1 MNREGI
7 GIDIGYDIKNPNIPD
22 DVEHD
27 LDDMGKA
34 AKRVSLIF
42 TASLENV
49 EKLLEEI
56 ANSTKRT
63 ADLLEKQFD
72 RVGKGAGNAGDR
84 ARGAGKQFEGASRGS
99 DKLRGSMSA
108 LNNIVRD
115 APFGIIG
122 IGNNIT
128 QLADS
133 LFGAAVAGQVFGLG
147 LSLIV
152 TGLTALSQKYGSVS
166 VGINTILGL
175 YTDAEKAQLKYT
187 ASIAGAGDAFQAAF
201 VNIKELGINID
212 LARQGLLKKDEVLKQ
227 YNASL
232 GKTTGSVKSLDE
244 AEKALNK
251 NAEAYI
257 KFTLLKAAAQVAL
270 QEAAKKAFEAE
281 QARQKSDR
289 ESVSF
294 IFSRLNTSSDTAV
307 QNLYKKNAAKNR
319 EVVAKEAEKD
329 QQQFEDIAANL
340 QKKAAQIA
348 AANKFNFFD
357 PKELGPKAK
366 DVKTL
371 SDILK
376 GLEKDLTGL
385 DVAFV
390 SVGGNVQ
397 TLAADKLKR
406 LERALKDVSDFGVR
420 PGSSVFKLIDDQI
433 NTLQNSL
440 NKTPVTL
447 QIPKLKIEIPKATSN
462 TAANFKALVDSFQ
475 VDLFAQELNNKINDA
490 LRAGA
495 ANLASGI
502 GTAIGEIA
510 SGAGSLKDALG
521 GVIGVFA
528 DFLKQLGESMIASGA
543 AIIAAKLLITNPYT
557 AIAAG
562 VIAVAAGAAIK
573 ASINKA
579 PSFATGGTVYGPT
592 MALVGDNPARKEHIL
607 SDAQL
612 QTISGSNMKSVEVY
626 GRLRGRDIEL
636 SNRRSIN
643 QGLRTN

>member
-1 MNREGI
+1 MNNEGI
-7 GIDIGYDIKNPNIPD
+7 GVDIGYDIKNPNIPD
-22 DVEHD
+22 EVSRD
-27 LDDMGKA
+27 LEDMGKV
-34 AKRVSLIF
+34 AKKVSLIF

-56 ANSTKRT
+56 ASQTKRT
-63 ADLLEKQFD
+63 ANLLEKQFD

-84 ARGAGKQFEGASRGS
+84 ARGAGKQFEGAGKGS

-147 LSLIV
+147 LSLLV
-152 TGLTALSQKYGSVS
+152 TGLTTLSQKYGSVS

-175 YTDAEKAQLKYT
+175 YTEAEKAQLKYT
-187 ASIAGAGDAFQAAF
+187 ASIKGAADAFQAAF
-201 VNIKELGINID
+201 VNIKELSINID
-212 LARQGLLKKDEVLKQ
+212 LAKEGLLSKSDVLKQ
-227 YNASL
+227 YNDSL
-232 GKTTGSVKSLDE
+232 GKTTGAVKTLDE
-244 AEKALNK
+244 AEKALTK
-251 NAEAYI
+251 NAAAYI

-270 QEAAKKAFEAE
+270 EEAAKKAFEAE

-329 QQQFEDIAANL
+329 QQQFEDIAAAL
-340 QKKAAQIA
+340 QKKAAEIA
-348 AANKFNFFD
+348 QANDFKFFPPD
-357 PKELGPKAK
+357 AKEKIK
-366 DVKTL
+366 KEVKE
-371 SDILK
+371 IF
-376 GLEKDLTGL
+376 TGL
-385 DVAFV
+385 
-390 SVGGNVQ
+390 
-397 TLAADKLKR
+397 KL
-406 LERALKDVSDFGVR
+406 D
-420 PGSSVFKLIDDQI
+420 PI
-433 NTLQNSL
+433 N
-440 NKTPVTL
+440 
-447 QIPKLKIEIPKATSN
+447 EI
-462 TAANFKALVDSFQ
+462 LDIGRRQ
-475 VDLFAQELNNKINDA
+475 DLFIKPQPIDIKQPINIDLVGLPAQMEKAQKQIGEFSAGIQVSLEEVTIDA
-490 LRAGA
+490 EGLLQKGA
-495 ANLASGI
+495 ASIASGI
-502 GTAIGEIA
+502 ASAIGGIV
-510 SGAGSLKDALG
+510 SGALKLKDGLNS
-521 GVIGVFA
+521 IIIVFA
-528 DFLKQLGESMIASGA
+528 DFIGQLGEAL
-543 AIIAAKLLITNPYT
+543 IAAGTATIAAAALSTNPYT

-562 VIAVAAGAAIK
+562 IIAVAAAAAVKGA
-573 ASINKA
+573 INKA
-579 PSFATGGTVYGPT
+579 PSFATGGTVFGPT

>member
-1 MNREGI
+1 MNNEGI
-7 GIDIGYDIKNPNIPD
+7 GVDIGYDIKNPNIPD
-22 DVEHD
+22 EVSHD
-27 LDDMGKA
+27 LEDMGKV
-34 AKRVSLIF
+34 AKKVSLIF

-56 ANSTKRT
+56 ANQTKRT

-84 ARGAGKQFEGASRGS
+84 ARGAGKQFEQGAKGS

-187 ASIAGAGDAFQAAF
+187 QAIAGASDAFQAAF
-201 VNIKELGINID
+201 VNIKELAINID
-212 LARQGLLKKDEVLKQ
+212 LAKEGLLSKSDVLKQ
-227 YNASL
+227 YNNSL
-232 GKTTGSVKSLDE
+232 GKTTGAVKTLDE
-244 AEKALNK
+244 AEKALTK

-270 QEAAKKAFEAE
+270 EEAAKKAFEAE

-319 EVVAKEAEKD
+319 EIVAKEAEKD
-329 QQQFEDIAANL
+329 QQQFEDIAAAL
-340 QKKAAQIA
+340 QKKAAEIAKANDFKFFPPDAKEKIKKEVKEIFAGLKLDPINEILDIGRRQDLFIKPQPIDIKQPINIDLVGLPEQMAKAQKQIGEFSA
-348 AANKFNFFD
+348 
-357 PKELGPKAK
+357 G
-366 DVKTL
+366 VKI
-371 SDILK
+371 S
-376 GLEKDLTGL
+376 LEKITIDVEGL
-385 DVAFV
+385 LQKGVA
-390 SVGGNVQ
+390 S
-397 TLAADKLKR
+397 
-406 LERALKDVSDFGVR
+406 
-420 PGSSVFKLIDDQI
+420 I
-433 NTLQNSL
+433 
-440 NKTPVTL
+440 
-447 QIPKLKIEIPKATSN
+447 
-462 TAANFKALVDSFQ
+462 
-475 VDLFAQELNNKINDA
+475 
-490 LRAGA
+490 
-495 ANLASGI
+495 ASGI
-502 GTAIGEIA
+502 GRAIGGIA
-510 SGAGSLKDALG
+510 SGAMSLKDGLNS
-521 GVIGVFA
+521 IIIVFA
-528 DFLKQLGESMIASGA
+528 DFIGQLGEAL
-543 AIIAAKLLITNPYT
+543 IAAGTATIAAAALSTNPYT

-562 VIAVAAGAAIK
+562 IIAVAAAAAVKGA
-573 ASINKA
+573 INKA
-579 PSFATGGTVYGPT
+579 PSFATGGTVFGPT

-612 QTISGSNMKSVEVY
+612 QTISGSNMKGVEVS

>member
-1 MNREGI
+1 MNKEGI
-7 GIDIGYDIKNPNIPD
+7 GVDIGYDIKNPNIPD
-22 DVEHD
+22 EVSHD
-27 LDDMGKA
+27 LEDMGKV
-34 AKRVSLIF
+34 AKKVSLIF

-56 ANSTKRT
+56 ANQTKRT

-84 ARGAGKQFEGASRGS
+84 ARGAGKQFEQGAKGS

-152 TGLTALSQKYGSVS
+152 TGLTTLSQKYGSVS

-187 ASIAGAGDAFQAAF
+187 QAIAGASDAFQAAF
-201 VNIKELGINID
+201 VNIKELAINID
-212 LARQGLLKKDEVLKQ
+212 LAKEGLLSKSDVLKQ
-227 YNASL
+227 YNNSL
-232 GKTTGSVKSLDE
+232 GKTTGAVKTLDE
-244 AEKALNK
+244 AEKALTK

-270 QEAAKKAFEAE
+270 EEAAKKAFEAE

-319 EVVAKEAEKD
+319 EIVAKEAEKD
-329 QQQFEDIAANL
+329 QQQFEDIAAAL
-340 QKKAAQIA
+340 QKKAAEIAKANDFKFFPPDAKEKIKKEVKEIFAGLKLDPINEILDIGRRQDLFIKPQPIDIKQPINIDLVGLPEQMAKAQKQIGEFSA
-348 AANKFNFFD
+348 
-357 PKELGPKAK
+357 G
-366 DVKTL
+366 VKI
-371 SDILK
+371 S
-376 GLEKDLTGL
+376 LEKITIDVEGL
-385 DVAFV
+385 LQKGVA
-390 SVGGNVQ
+390 S
-397 TLAADKLKR
+397 
-406 LERALKDVSDFGVR
+406 
-420 PGSSVFKLIDDQI
+420 I
-433 NTLQNSL
+433 
-440 NKTPVTL
+440 
-447 QIPKLKIEIPKATSN
+447 
-462 TAANFKALVDSFQ
+462 
-475 VDLFAQELNNKINDA
+475 
-490 LRAGA
+490 
-495 ANLASGI
+495 ASGI
-502 GTAIGEIA
+502 GRAIGGIA
-510 SGAGSLKDALG
+510 SGAMSLKDGLNS
-521 GVIGVFA
+521 IIIVFA
-528 DFLKQLGESMIASGA
+528 DFIGQLGEAL
-543 AIIAAKLLITNPYT
+543 IAAGTATIAAAALSTNPYT

-562 VIAVAAGAAIK
+562 IIAVAAAAAVKGA
-573 ASINKA
+573 INKA
-579 PSFATGGTVYGPT
+579 PSFATGGTVFGPT

-612 QTISGSNMKSVEVY
+612 QTISGSNMKGVEVY
-626 GRLRGRDIEL
+626 GRLRGRDIEI

>member
-1 MNREGI
+1 MNREGL
-7 GIDIGYDIKNPNIPD
+7 GIDIGYDIKNPGVPD
-22 DVEHD
+22 DVAHD

-34 AKRVSLIF
+34 AKKVSLIF
-42 TASLENV
+42 TASLENI

-147 LSLIV
+147 LSLLV
-152 TGLTALSQKYGSVS
+152 TGLTALSQKYGSVG

-175 YTDAEKAQLKYT
+175 YTEAEKAQLKYT
-187 ASIAGAGDAFQAAF
+187 QSIAGASDAFQSAF
-201 VNIKELGINID
+201 VNIKELAINID
-212 LARQGLLKKDEVLKQ
+212 LAKQGLLDKSDVLKQ
-227 YNASL
+227 YNESL
-232 GKTTGSVKSLDE
+232 GKTTGAVKTLDA
-244 AEKALNK
+244 AELALTK
-251 NAEAYI
+251 NAEQYI
-257 KFTLLKAAAQVAL
+257 KFTLLKAAAQIAL

-294 IFSRLNTSSDTAV
+294 IFSRLNTSQDTAI
-307 QNLYKKNAAKNR
+307 QNIYKKNAAKNR
-319 EVVAKEAEKD
+319 EVVAKEADKD
-329 QQQFEDIAANL
+329 QKQFEDIAASL
-340 QKKAAQIA
+340 QKKAAEIAKNNNFKFFPPDSKERVKKEVKAIFEGLKLDPINEILDRGRRQDLFIKPQPIDIKQPINIDLIGLPAQMEKAQKQIGEFNAGVKLSLEKVTIDMEGLLQKGA
-348 AANKFNFFD
+348 AAV
-357 PKELGPKAK
+357 A
-366 DVKTL
+366 
-371 SDILK
+371 
-376 GLEKDLTGL
+376 TGIGN
-385 DVAFV
+385 A
-390 SVGGNVQ
+390 VGSIISGAM
-397 TLAADKLKR
+397 T
-406 LERALKDVSDFGVR
+406 LKDG
-420 PGSSVFKLIDDQI
+420 L
-433 NTLQNSL
+433 NSII
-440 NKTPVTL
+440 T
-447 QIPKLKIEIPKATSN
+447 
-462 TAANFKALVDSFQ
+462 
-475 VDLFAQELNNKINDA
+475 
-490 LRAGA
+490 
-495 ANLASGI
+495 
-502 GTAIGEIA
+502 
-510 SGAGSLKDALG
+510 
-521 GVIGVFA
+521 VFA
-528 DFLKQLGESMIASGA
+528 EFIGQLGEAL
-543 AIIAAKLLITNPYT
+543 IAAGTATIAAEALSTNPFT

-562 VIAVAAGAAIK
+562 IIAVAAAAAIK
-573 ASINKA
+573 GAINKA
-579 PSFATGGTVYGPT
+579 PSFATGGTVFGPT

-612 QTISGSNMKSVEVY
+612 QTISGSNMKGVEVY
-626 GRLRGRDIEL
+626 GILRGRDIQL

>member
-1 MNREGI
+1 MNNEGI
-7 GIDIGYDIKNPNIPD
+7 GVDIGYDIKNPNIPD
-22 DVEHD
+22 EVSHD
-27 LDDMGKA
+27 LEDMGKV
-34 AKRVSLIF
+34 AKKVSLIF

-56 ANSTKRT
+56 ANQTKRT

-84 ARGAGKQFEGASRGS
+84 ARGAGKQFEQGAKGS

-152 TGLTALSQKYGSVS
+152 TGLTTLSQKYGSVS
-166 VGINTILGL
+166 IGINTILGL

-187 ASIAGAGDAFQAAF
+187 QAIAGASDAFQAAF
-201 VNIKELGINID
+201 VNIKELAINID
-212 LARQGLLKKDEVLKQ
+212 LAKEGLLSKSDVLKQ
-227 YNASL
+227 YNNSL
-232 GKTTGSVKSLDE
+232 GKTTGAVKTLDE
-244 AEKALNK
+244 AEKALTK

-270 QEAAKKAFEAE
+270 EEAAKKAFEAE

-319 EVVAKEAEKD
+319 EIVAKEAEKD
-329 QQQFEDIAANL
+329 QQQFEDIAAAL
-340 QKKAAQIA
+340 QKKAAEIAKANDFKFFPPDAKEKIKKEVKEIFAGLKLDPINEILDIGRRQDLFIKPQPIDIKQPINIDLVGLPEQMAKAQKQIGEFSA
-348 AANKFNFFD
+348 
-357 PKELGPKAK
+357 G
-366 DVKTL
+366 VKI
-371 SDILK
+371 S
-376 GLEKDLTGL
+376 LEKITIDVEGL
-385 DVAFV
+385 LQKGVA
-390 SVGGNVQ
+390 S
-397 TLAADKLKR
+397 
-406 LERALKDVSDFGVR
+406 
-420 PGSSVFKLIDDQI
+420 I
-433 NTLQNSL
+433 
-440 NKTPVTL
+440 
-447 QIPKLKIEIPKATSN
+447 
-462 TAANFKALVDSFQ
+462 
-475 VDLFAQELNNKINDA
+475 
-490 LRAGA
+490 
-495 ANLASGI
+495 ASGI
-502 GTAIGEIA
+502 GRAIGGIA
-510 SGAGSLKDALG
+510 SGAMSLKDGLNS
-521 GVIGVFA
+521 IIIVFA
-528 DFLKQLGESMIASGA
+528 DFIGQLGEAL
-543 AIIAAKLLITNPYT
+543 IAAGTATIAAAALSTNPYT

-562 VIAVAAGAAIK
+562 IIAVAAAAAVKGA
-573 ASINKA
+573 INKA
-579 PSFATGGTVYGPT
+579 PSFATGGTVFGPT

-612 QTISGSNMKSVEVY
+612 QTISGSNMKGVEVY
-626 GRLRGRDIEL
+626 GRLRGRDIEI

>member
-1 MNREGI
+1 MNNEGI
-7 GIDIGYDIKNPNIPD
+7 GVDIGYDIKNPNIPD
-22 DVEHD
+22 EVSRD
-27 LDDMGKA
+27 LEDMGKV
-34 AKRVSLIF
+34 AKKVSLIF

-56 ANSTKRT
+56 ASQTKRT

-84 ARGAGKQFEGASRGS
+84 ARGAGKQFEGAGKGS

-175 YTDAEKAQLKYT
+175 YTEAEKAQLKYT
-187 ASIAGAGDAFQAAF
+187 ASIKGAADAFQAAF
-201 VNIKELGINID
+201 VNIKELSINID
-212 LARQGLLKKDEVLKQ
+212 LAKEGLLSKSDVLKQ
-227 YNASL
+227 YNDSL
-232 GKTTGSVKSLDE
+232 GKTTGAVKTLDE
-244 AEKALNK
+244 AEKALTK
-251 NAEAYI
+251 NAAAYI

-270 QEAAKKAFEAE
+270 EEAAKKAFEAE

-329 QQQFEDIAANL
+329 QQQFEDIAAAL
-340 QKKAAQIA
+340 QKKAAEIA
-348 AANKFNFFD
+348 QANDFKFFPPDAKEKIKKEVKEIFTGLKLD
-357 PKELGPKAK
+357 PINEIL
-366 DVKTL
+366 DVGRRQDLFIKPQPI
-371 SDILK
+371 DIKQPINIDLV
-376 GLEKDLTGL
+376 GLEEQQAKLQGQIKEFEAGVTGQAEK
-385 DVAFV
+385 VMI
-390 SVGGNVQ
+390 NVEG
-397 TLAADKLKR
+397 L
-406 LERALKDVSDFGVR
+406 
-420 PGSSVFKLIDDQI
+420 
-433 NTLQNSL
+433 LQ
-440 NKTPVTL
+440 K
-447 QIPKLKIEIPKATSN
+447 
-462 TAANFKALVDSFQ
+462 
-475 VDLFAQELNNKINDA
+475 
-490 LRAGA
+490 GA
-495 ANLASGI
+495 ASIASGI
-502 GTAIGEIA
+502 ASAIGGIV
-510 SGAGSLKDALG
+510 SGALTLKDGLNS
-521 GVIGVFA
+521 IITVFA
-528 DFLKQLGESMIASGA
+528 EFIGQLGEAL
-543 AIIAAKLLITNPYT
+543 IAAGTATIAADALSTNPFT

-562 VIAVAAGAAIK
+562 IIAVAAAAAIK
-573 ASINKA
+573 GAINKA
-579 PSFATGGTVYGPT
+579 PSFATGGTVFGPT

-626 GRLRGRDIEL
+626 GRIRGRDIEL